1 MSPSL
6 TTDAPPL
13 DPHEAATLLLPWYAN
28 GTLNPEETRQVE
40 AHLEQCPH
48 CRAELEQ
55 YRVLGEQVREQP
67 EWTWQPPSGHFE
79 RLMADIDRLDT
90 PAVPV
95 RAKPSPW
102 QRLMEWLRETP
113 RSVRWT
119 LAMESL
125 VLATLVL
132 IVWLP
137 GRPVVEPG
145 FETLSSVTTSTR
157 PTSPRLRVGFD
168 PTLRIADLQSL
179 LQVLHGQIVAGP
191 SALGIYT
198 VALDAEG
205 RPEAALDH
213 ALTVLRAHRQVLL
226 AEPLQPSK

>member
-28 GTLNPEETRQVE
+28 GTLSPEETWQVE
-40 AHLEQCPH
+40 EHLGQCPH

-55 YRVLGEQVREQP
+55 YRILGEQVREQP

-102 QRLMEWLRETP
+102 QRLMDWLRETP
-113 RSVRWT
+113 QPVRWT
-119 LAMESL
+119 LAVESL
-125 VLATLVL
+125 ALAMLVL
-132 IVWLP
+132 VVWLP

-157 PTSPRLRVGFD
+157 PTGPRLRVGFD
-168 PTLRIADLQSL
+168 PTLRITDLQSL
-179 LQVLHGQIVAGP
+179 LQALHGQIVAGP

-198 VALDAEG
+198 VALDAKEC
-205 RPEAALDH
+205 PEAALDH

-226 AEPLQPSK
+226 AEPLQPSE

>member
-1 MSPSL
+1 LAAESL
-6 TTDAPPL
+6 A
-13 DPHEAATLLLPWYAN
+13 
-28 GTLNPEETRQVE
+28 
-40 AHLEQCPH
+40 
-48 CRAELEQ
+48 
-55 YRVLGEQVREQP
+55 
-67 EWTWQPPSGHFE
+67 
-79 RLMADIDRLDT
+79 
-90 PAVPV
+90 
-95 RAKPSPW
+95 
-102 QRLMEWLRETP
+102 
-113 RSVRWT
+113 
-119 LAMESL
+119 LAML
-125 VLATLVL
+125 VLV
-132 IVWLP
+132 VWLP

-157 PTSPRLRVGFD
+157 PTGPHLRVGFD

>member
-28 GTLNPEETRQVE
+28 GTLSPEETRQVE
-40 AHLEQCPH
+40 VHLDQCPH

-90 PAVPV
+90 LAVPV

-102 QRLMEWLRETP
+102 QRLMDWLRETP
-113 RSVRWT
+113 QPMRWT
-119 LAMESL
+119 LAAESL
-125 VLATLVL
+125 ALAMLVL
-132 IVWLP
+132 VVWLP
-137 GRPVVEPG
+137 ARPVVEPG

-157 PTSPRLRVGFD
+157 PTGPRLRVGFD

>member
-6 TTDAPPL
+6 TTDAPPP

-28 GTLNPEETRQVE
+28 GTLSPEETRQVE
-40 AHLEQCPH
+40 AHLGQCPH

-55 YRVLGEQVREQP
+55 YRILGEQVREQP

-90 PAVPV
+90 LAVPV

-102 QRLMEWLRETP
+102 QRLMDWLRETP
-113 RSVRWT
+113 QPMRWT
-119 LAMESL
+119 LAAESL
-125 VLATLVL
+125 ALAMLVL
-132 IVWLP
+132 VVWLP

-157 PTSPRLRVGFD
+157 PTGPRLRVGFD

-179 LQVLHGQIVAGP
+179 LQVLNGQIVAGP

-198 VALDAEG
+198 IALDAKES
-205 RPEAALDH
+205 PEAALDH

>member
-13 DPHEAATLLLPWYAN
+13 DPHEAATLLLPWYVN
-28 GTLNPEETRQVE
+28 GTLSPAETRQVE
-40 AHLEQCPH
+40 RHLEGCPA

-55 YRVLGEQVREQP
+55 YRVLGEQVRAQP
-67 EWTWQPPSGHFE
+67 ELTWQPPSGHFE

-90 PAVPV
+90 PAIPV
-95 RAKPSPW
+95 GAKPSPW
-102 QRLMEWLRETP
+102 QRLMDWLRETP
-113 RSVRWT
+113 RPMRWT
-119 LAMESL
+119 LAAESL
-125 VLATLVL
+125 ALAMLVL
-132 IVWLP
+132 VVWLP
-137 GRPVVEPG
+137 GRPAVEPG

-157 PTSPRLRVGFD
+157 PTGPRLRVEFD
-168 PTLRIADLQSL
+168 PMLRIADLQSL
-179 LQVLHGQIVAGP
+179 LQVLNGQIVAGP

-198 VALDAEG
+198 VALDAEE
-205 RPEAALDH
+205 RPKAALDH

>member
-6 TTDAPPL
+6 STDAPPL
-13 DPHEAATLLLPWYAN
+13 DPHKAATLLLPWYAN
-28 GTLNPEETRQVE
+28 GTLDPEETWQVE
-40 AHLEQCPH
+40 EHLGQCPH
-48 CRAELEQ
+48 CRAELAQ
-55 YRVLGEQVREQP
+55 YRVLSEQVQEQSGP
-67 EWTWQPPSGHFE
+67 AWQPPDDHFD
-79 RLMADIDRLDT
+79 RLMADIERLDT

-95 RAKPSPW
+95 RAKPSIG
-102 QRLMEWLRETP
+102 QRLMDWLRETP
-113 RSVRWT
+113 QPMRWT
-119 LAMESL
+119 LAAESL
-125 VLATLVL
+125 ALAMLVL
-132 IVWLP
+132 VVWLP

-157 PTSPRLRVGFD
+157 PTGPRLRVGFD

-179 LQVLHGQIVAGP
+179 LQVLNGQIVAGP

-198 VALDAEG
+198 VALDAKE

-226 AEPLQPSK
+226 AEPLQPSE

>member
-6 TTDAPPL
+6 STDALPL

-28 GTLNPEETRQVE
+28 GTLDPEETRQVE
-40 AHLEQCPH
+40 AHLGQCPH
-48 CRAELEQ
+48 CRAELAQ
-55 YRVLGEQVREQP
+55 YRVLSEQVQEQSGP
-67 EWTWQPPSGHFE
+67 AWQPPDDHFD
-79 RLMADIDRLDT
+79 RLMADIERLET
-90 PAVPV
+90 PAIPV
-95 RAKPSPW
+95 RSKLSPW
-102 QRLMEWLRETP
+102 QRMMDWLRNTP
-113 RSVRWT
+113 DPVRWT
-119 LAMESL
+119 LAAESL
-125 VLATLVL
+125 ALAMLVL
-132 IVWLP
+132 VVWLP

-157 PTSPRLRVGFD
+157 PTGPRLRVGFD

-179 LQVLHGQIVAGP
+179 LQVLNGQIVAGP

-198 VALDAEG
+198 IALDAKE

-226 AEPLQPSK
+226 AEPLQPSE

>member
-28 GTLNPEETRQVE
+28 GTLSPEETRQVE
-40 AHLEQCPH
+40 AHLDQCPH

-79 RLMADIDRLDT
+79 RLMADIDRLDIL
-90 PAVPV
+90 AVPV

-102 QRLMEWLRETP
+102 QRLMDWLRETP
-113 RSVRWT
+113 QPVRWT
-119 LAMESL
+119 LAAESL
-125 VLATLVL
+125 ALAMLVL
-132 IVWLP
+132 VVWLP

-157 PTSPRLRVGFD
+157 PTGPRLRVGFD

-198 VALDAEG
+198 IALDAKE

-226 AEPLQPSK
+226 AEPLQPSE

>member
-28 GTLNPEETRQVE
+28 GTLSPEETRQVE
-40 AHLEQCPH
+40 AHLGQCPH
-48 CRAELEQ
+48 CLAELEQ
-55 YRVLGEQVREQP
+55 YRILGEQVREQP

-90 PAVPV
+90 PAVPA

-102 QRLMEWLRETP
+102 QRLMDWLRETP
-113 RSVRWT
+113 QPVRWT
-119 LAMESL
+119 LAAESL
-125 VLATLVL
+125 ALAMLVL
-132 IVWLP
+132 VVWLP
-137 GRPVVEPG
+137 GRPMVEPG

-157 PTSPRLRVGFD
+157 PTGPRLRVGFD

-179 LQVLHGQIVAGP
+179 LQVLNGQIVAGP

-198 VALDAEG
+198 ITLDAKE

-226 AEPLQPSK
+226 AEPLQPSE

>member
-28 GTLNPEETRQVE
+28 GTLSPEETRQVE
-40 AHLEQCPH
+40 EHLGQCPH

-55 YRVLGEQVREQP
+55 YRILGEQVREQP

-102 QRLMEWLRETP
+102 QRLMDWLRETP
-113 RSVRWT
+113 QPVRWT
-119 LAMESL
+119 LAVESL
-125 VLATLVL
+125 ALAMLALV
-132 IVWLP
+132 VWLP

-157 PTSPRLRVGFD
+157 PTGPRLRVGFD
-168 PTLRIADLQSL
+168 PTLRITDLQSL
-179 LQVLHGQIVAGP
+179 LQALHGQIVAGP
-191 SALGIYT
+191 SALGIYII
-198 VALDAEG
+198 ALDAKE

-226 AEPLQPSK
+226 AEPLQPSE

>member
-13 DPHEAATLLLPWYAN
+13 DPHAAATLLLPWYAN
-28 GTLNPEETRQVE
+28 GTLSPEETRQVE
-40 AHLEQCPH
+40 VHLGHCPH

-55 YRVLGEQVREQP
+55 YRILGEQVRAQP

-95 RAKPSPW
+95 RAKLSPW
-102 QRLMEWLRETP
+102 QRLMDWLRETP
-113 RSVRWT
+113 QPVRWT
-119 LAMESL
+119 LAAESL
-125 VLATLVL
+125 ALAMLVL
-132 IVWLP
+132 VVWLP

-157 PTSPRLRVGFD
+157 PTGPRLRVGFD

-213 ALTVLRAHRQVLL
+213 ALTVLRAHHQVLL

>member
-1 MSPSL
+1 MSPSP

-28 GTLNPEETRQVE
+28 GTLSPEETRQVE
-40 AHLEQCPH
+40 AHLGQCPH

-55 YRVLGEQVREQP
+55 YRILGEQVREQP

-90 PAVPV
+90 LAVPV

-102 QRLMEWLRETP
+102 QRLMDWLRETP
-113 RSVRWT
+113 QPMRWT
-119 LAMESL
+119 LAAESL
-125 VLATLVL
+125 ALAMLVL
-132 IVWLP
+132 VVWLP

-157 PTSPRLRVGFD
+157 PTGPRLRVGFD

>member
-13 DPHEAATLLLPWYAN
+13 DPHGAATLLLPWYAN
-28 GTLNPEETRQVE
+28 GTLSSEETRQVE
-40 AHLEQCPH
+40 RHLEGCPA

-55 YRVLGEQVREQP
+55 YRILGEQVREQP
-67 EWTWQPPSGHFE
+67 GLTWQPPSGHFE
-79 RLMADIDRLDT
+79 RLMANIERLET
-90 PAVPV
+90 PVIPV
-95 RAKPSPW
+95 RSKPSPW
-102 QRLMEWLRETP
+102 QRLLDWLRETP
-113 RSVRWT
+113 HPVRWT
-119 LAMESL
+119 LAAESL

-145 FETLSSVTTSTR
+145 FETLSSATFPST
-157 PTSPRLRVGFD
+157 PSGPRLRVEFD
-168 PTLRIADLQSL
+168 PTLRIANLQSL
-179 LQVLHGQIVAGP
+179 LQTLNGQIVAGP

-198 VALDAEG
+198 VALDAKES
-205 RPEAALDH
+205 PEAALDH

-226 AEPLQPSK
+226 AEPLQPSE